1 MLQPFK
7 GFIRLIWPLIRK
19 WRKFRYPEK
28 ISMYEKNLLLNYQL
42 PEKKNLIPRI
52 IFMLDENFSQGG
64 FVDRVKGIV
73 TAYYISNITG
83 LPFCIYLKDSTD
95 PIFKILN
102 EKHLTILNQ
111 STDLVFS
118 QGQSVPI
125 VWYNYL
131 PKTSSDILNRLNGNY
146 EYHLYCNM
154 DALLLLIQDKKSY
167 PLVWSNIFHTVFDF
181 QLINKSVFA
190 DTLLIGK
197 TIGIHLRF
205 IGLLGDFKDL
215 RDIQLSEEIKNSM
228 EEWCRYTIFQIAK
241 ENVDSIIYI
250 VSDSRL
256 FLDKLKS
263 NLISTE
269 FKSRICIN
277 DGEIGH
283 TAVVK
288 SEEVFIKTITDFIGL
303 SRCTKVYQLRYG
315 KMHKSDFSRYAAMV
329 NLIPFEIIE
338 PDVKS

>member
-1 MLQPFK
+1 
-7 GFIRLIWPLIRK
+7 
-19 WRKFRYPEK
+19 
-28 ISMYEKNLLLNYQL
+28 
-42 PEKKNLIPRI
+42 
-52 IFMLDENFSQGG
+52 
-64 FVDRVKGIV
+64 
-73 TAYYISNITG
+73 
-83 LPFCIYLKDSTD
+83 
-95 PIFKILN
+95 
-102 EKHLTILNQ
+102 
-111 STDLVFS
+111 
-118 QGQSVPI
+118 
-125 VWYNYL
+125 
-131 PKTSSDILNRLNGNY
+131 
-146 EYHLYCNM
+146 
-154 DALLLLIQDKKSY
+154 
-167 PLVWSNIFHTVFDF
+167 
-181 QLINKSVFA
+181 
-190 DTLLIGK
+190 LIGK